1 MIKLKSKFNV
11 RRDTAVKLMGLVF
24 VIAAG
29 DVSALT
35 IGGMADAITS
45 SFGQVTKLVTAAA
58 YLGGMGFA
66 VGSIIKFKAHK
77 DNPAQVP
84 VGQPIGLLFVA
95 AALIF
100 LPSILSVAG
109 ETIFGSAGSV
119 GGPTGTVFT
128 TS

>member
-1 MIKLKSKFNV
+1 MIKLKSKFTV
-11 RRDTAVKLMGLVF
+11 RRDTAVKLIGLAF
-24 VIAAG
+24 VLIAG

-35 IGGMADAITS
+35 IGGMATS
-45 SFGQVTKLVTAAA
+45 IIGSFDQLTKLVTAGA
-58 YLGGMGFA
+58 YLAGMGFA
-66 VGSIIKFKAHK
+66 VGAIIKFKAHK

-84 VGQPIGLLFVA
+84 IGQPIGLIFVA

-100 LPSILSVAG
+100 LPSILSVTG

-119 GGPTGTVFT
+119 GGPTGTIFT